1 MALSKNYKRYASG
14 GRNRNLRVD
23 SGLRAMQ
30 EQSDRKVQ
38 ALRGLEEQNRI
49 QSRQRISD
57 LESKE
62 AKEANNRKLLNEIE
76 VQKPRQLREKA
87 IKQNAEVRIKN
98 HERQAAEN
106 DKLAKVW
113 AGLSPTLAKSFSG
126 LVEASELYRAKTGA
140 IDDFNKLIETG
151 KLAEINKLH
160 SNLKS
165 QANSQELMNLRY
177 QRYANQDK
185 PGGDYLTTVLKINNR
200 FTKAMIYD
208 DLEKNFDSVIQPDLH
223 RFLQEQKN
231 PDGSSMYNKEDILRH
246 YQFRAVEFLEQYGIK
261 PDSEI
266 GLKVQQLFRNKGA
279 IVENQM
285 YLGHDYE
292 THSSIVDTS
301 KEELKAVINTE
312 RPNEADYVGDPAG
325 YEKALKTYYSDANA
339 IFIKGVTSQNQLPLK
354 GKNGV
359 YSINM
364 APNMRASIQTY
375 LENNLSDVR
384 YTNGE
389 EGDSGFDLF
398 KREMLGVNKDNS
410 LGYLI
415 PGAPVGSTK
424 KSDYLL
430 GKFPNLE
437 QELKEEWK
445 TQNKLKTDTMKALKD
460 DEQKAIGNQ
469 FETRLKNKEFVNEMG
484 WDGKFWTFYAQHK
497 GNKYV
502 TSIAN
507 RYIGLS
513 GDNINYDSAIVQ
525 SIRSNNI
532 MEIATAWSMM
542 DEKGSGYTDKDQKL
556 ELAYKNWQ
564 ELANHFK
571 VDISGLD
578 DWIDNTSKGIST
590 DMMGRDSISKSK
602 TITQEGIEK
611 QVTAL
616 LLSTYTTMQGE
627 NAEDR
632 WNKSLELV
640 KSMAGYGDGKTL
652 EINNFDDNQYRG
664 WGPLRHK
671 TVGSQII
678 FTNTAEAGVSYN
690 GISKYE
696 IDDMLDKDYDIN
708 TLDNV
713 KDYTDSERLL
723 SSVAYG
729 LKVNNATAGQEGV
742 NIQDL
747 YDYVNKGK
755 TDNDFLNHLIDTRLG
770 KNIPVSKFKRDL
782 TSLSKEIFKD
792 VVVSMDGDEWCNYKF
807 GPGSSNLSP
816 KDKPTAICVQ
826 TIEKQFGIPAWEVL
840 VDDKVREK
848 LNQFLE
854 ERN

>member
-14 GRNRNLRVD
+14 GRNRNLKLD
-23 SGLRAMQ
+23 TGLRAMQ
-30 EQSDRKVQ
+30 EESDRRVQ
-38 ALRGLEEQNRI
+38 ALKGLEEQNRI

-62 AKEANNRKLLNEIE
+62 AKEANNRKLLNELE

-113 AGLSPTLAKSFSG
+113 AGLSPTLAKSFAG
-126 LVEASELYRAKTGA
+126 LVEQSELYMAKTGA
-140 IDDFNKLIETG
+140 IDDFNELIETG
-151 KLAEINKLH
+151 KLSEINKLH
-160 SNLKS
+160 STLKD

-177 QRYANQDK
+177 DAYRTGDK
-185 PGGDYLTTVLKINNR
+185 VGGDYLTNTLKINNR
-200 FTKAMIYD
+200 FTKAKIYD
-208 DLEKNFDSVIQPDLH
+208 DLEKNFDSVIQPGFH
-223 RFLQEQKN
+223 RFLQEG
-231 PDGSSMYNKEDILRH
+231 DMYKKEDILRH

-292 THSSIVDTS
+292 THSEIIDLS
-301 KEELKAVINTE
+301 KEELKAHLNTGAPSE
-312 RPNEADYVGDPAG
+312 SDYVGDPAG

-354 GKNGV
+354 GKNGM

-364 APNMRASIQTY
+364 APNMRASINTY
-375 LENNLSDVR
+375 LKNNLSDVR

-389 EGDSGFDLF
+389 SNESGFQIF
-398 KREMLGVNKDNS
+398 KEEMLGVNKDNP

-415 PGAPVGSTK
+415 PGAPVGSKK

-445 TQNKLKTDTMKALKD
+445 KQNDIKLKTMTALKD
-460 DEQKAIGNQ
+460 DEHKAIGNE
-469 FETRLKNKEFVNEMG
+469 FKTRIDSGEFKGEMK
-484 WDGKFWTFYAQHK
+484 WDGKFWTFYEQHK

-502 TSIAN
+502 TTIAN
-507 RYIGLS
+507 EYIGLS
-513 GDNINYDSAIVQ
+513 GDNINFDSAIVQ
-525 SIRSNNI
+525 AIRTNNI
-532 MEIATAWSMM
+532 QDIATAWSMM
-542 DEKGSGYTDKDQKL
+542 DEKGSGYTDKEQKL
-556 ELAYKNWQ
+556 EIAYKNWQ
-564 ELANHFK
+564 ELANYFK
-571 VDISGLD
+571 VDISQLD
-578 DWIDNTSKGIST
+578 DFIDTSSKGIAT

-602 TITQEGIEK
+602 TITQEGVEK
-611 QVTAL
+611 KVTAL
-616 LLSTYTTMQGE
+616 LLSTYSTMAGE
-627 NAEDR
+627 TAEER

-652 EINNFDDNQYRG
+652 QINSFDDNAVRG

-671 TVGSQII
+671 QVGSQII
-678 FTNTAEAGVSYN
+678 FTNSAEAGRNFSGITELEINDMLSDENNTIFDDETEVSYSN
-690 GISKYE
+690 LERLSGIVQYGMREHSRSGDGIS
-696 IDDMLDKDYDIN
+696 D
-708 TLDNV
+708 
-713 KDYTDSERLL
+713 
-723 SSVAYG
+723 
-729 LKVNNATAGQEGV
+729 
-742 NIQDL
+742 QDL
-747 YDYVNKGK
+747 YDYLTTGSTKNEL
-755 TDNDFLNHLIDTRLG
+755 LNHIVKDRLG
-770 KNIPVSKFKRDL
+770 DKIPVSEFKR
-782 TSLSKEIFKD
+782 SLEPLLDAKFYNQ
-792 VVVSMDGDEWCNYKF
+792 VVMMDGDEWCNYKF
-807 GPGSSNLSP
+807 GPGSVNLSP
-816 KDKPTAICVQ
+816 KDKPVAICIQ
-826 TIEKQFGIPAWEVL
+826 KIEKELGVSAWEVL

-848 LNQFLE
+848 LENMLQ

>member
-14 GRNRNLRVD
+14 GRNRNLKLD
-23 SGLRAMQ
+23 TGLRAMQ
-30 EQSDRKVQ
+30 EESDRRVQ
-38 ALRGLEEQNRI
+38 ALKGLEEQNRI

-113 AGLSPTLAKSFSG
+113 AGLSPTLAKSFAG
-126 LVEASELYRAKTGA
+126 LVEQSELYRAKTGA
-140 IDDFNKLIETG
+140 IDDFNELIQSG

-185 PGGDYLTTVLKINNR
+185 AGGDYLTTVLKINNR
-200 FTKAMIYD
+200 FTKAMVYD
-208 DLEKNFDSVIQPDLH
+208 DLEKNFDSVIQPDFH
-223 RFLQEQKN
+223 RFLQDNGLYK
-231 PDGSSMYNKEDILRH
+231 KEDILRH
-246 YQFRAVEFLEQYGIK
+246 YQFRSQEFLEQYGIK

-266 GLKVQQLFRNKGA
+266 GLKIQQLFRNKGA

-301 KEELKAVINTE
+301 KEELKALLNTE
-312 RPNEADYVGDPAG
+312 RPNEADYVGDAAG

-354 GKNGV
+354 GKNGM
-359 YSINM
+359 YSVNM
-364 APNMRASIQTY
+364 APNMRASIDTY
-375 LENNLSDVR
+375 LKNNLSDVR

-389 EGDSGFDLF
+389 SNESGFEIF
-398 KREMLGVNKDNS
+398 KEEMLGVNKDNP

-437 QELKEEWK
+437 QELKEEWQK
-445 TQNKLKTDTMKALKD
+445 ENATKLKTMTALKD

-469 FETRLKNKEFVNEMG
+469 FQTRINSGEFKGEMK
-484 WDGKFWTFYAQHK
+484 WDGKFWTFYEQHK

-507 RYIGLS
+507 QYLGLS

-525 SIRSNNI
+525 AVRTNNI
-532 MEIATAWSMM
+532 QDIATAWTMM
-542 DEKGSGYTDKDQKL
+542 DEKGSGYTDKEQKL

-578 DWIDNTSKGIST
+578 DWIDTTSKGIAT

-602 TITQEGIEK
+602 TITQEGMTQK
-611 QVTAL
+611 VTAL
-616 LLSTYTTMQGE
+616 LLSTYSTMQGE

-678 FTNTAEAGVSYN
+678 FTNTAEAGKSYN
-690 GISKYE
+690 GVSQYE

-708 TLDNV
+708 TLDNIKG
-713 KDYTDSERLL
+713 KDYTDKERVL
-723 SSVAYG
+723 SLVAYA
-729 LKVNNATAGQEGV
+729 LKVNNATAGQEGINV
-742 NIQDL
+742 QDM
-747 YDYVNKGK
+747 YDYVKKGK
-755 TDNDFLNHLIDTRLG
+755 TDNDLLNHIIDTRLSM
-770 KNIPVSKFKRDL
+770 PESEFKRNL
-782 TSLSKEIFKD
+782 TSLKTEMFTD
-792 VVVSMDGDEWCNYKF
+792 LTVMMDGDEWCNNKF
-807 GPGSSNLSP
+807 GQDSKMWSE
-816 KDKPTAICVQ
+816 KDKPTAVCVK
-826 TIEKQFGIPAWEVL
+826 TIEKQFGVPAWEIL

-848 LNQFLE
+848 LNQFLQ
-854 ERN
+854 ER

>member
-14 GRNRNLRVD
+14 GRNRNLKLD
-23 SGLRAMQ
+23 TGIRAMQ
-30 EQSDRKVQ
+30 EESDRRVQ
-38 ALRGLEEQNRI
+38 ALKGLEEQNRI

-113 AGLSPTLAKSFSG
+113 AGLSPTLAKSFAG
-126 LVEASELYRAKTGA
+126 LVEQSELYRAKTGA
-140 IDDFNKLIETG
+140 IDDFNELIQSG

-160 SNLKS
+160 SNLKN
-165 QANSQELMNLRY
+165 QANSQEFMNLRHEAY
-177 QRYANQDK
+177 RTGDK
-185 PGGDYLTTVLKINNR
+185 IGGDYLTNTMKINNR
-200 FTKAMIYD
+200 FTKAMIFE
-208 DLEKNFDSVIQPDLH
+208 DLKKNFDNVIQPDFH
-223 RFLQEQKN
+223 RFLQDNGLYK
-231 PDGSSMYNKEDILRH
+231 KEDILRH
-246 YQFRAVEFLEQYGIK
+246 YQFRSQEFLEQYGIK

-292 THSSIVDTS
+292 THSSIIDTS
-301 KEELKAVINTE
+301 KEELKALINTE

-354 GKNGV
+354 GKNGM

-364 APNMRASIQTY
+364 APNMRASIDTY
-375 LENNLSDVR
+375 LKNNLSDVR

-389 EGDSGFDLF
+389 SNESGFEIF
-398 KREMLGVNKDNS
+398 KEEMLGVNKDNP

-445 TQNKLKTDTMKALKD
+445 KENDTKLKTMEALKD

-469 FETRLKNKEFVNEMG
+469 FKTRIDSGEFKGEMG
-484 WDGKFWTFYAQHK
+484 WDGKFWTFYEQHK

-507 RYIGLS
+507 NYIGLS
-513 GDNINYDSAIVQ
+513 GDNINFDSAIVQ

-532 MEIATAWSMM
+532 MEIATAFSMI

-556 ELAYKNWQ
+556 EIAYKNWG

-571 VDISGLD
+571 VDISQLD
-578 DWIDNTSKGIST
+578 DWIDNTSKGIAV

-602 TITQEGIEK
+602 TITQEGMEK

-616 LLSTYTTMQGE
+616 LLSTYSTMQGE

-652 EINNFDDNQYRG
+652 QINSFDDNSVRG

-671 TVGSQII
+671 QVGSQII
-678 FTNTAEAGVSYN
+678 FTNSAEAGRNYN
-690 GISKYE
+690 GITELE
-696 IDDMLDKDYDIN
+696 INDMLSDENN
-708 TLDNV
+708 TIFDDETEVNYSNL
-713 KDYTDSERLL
+713 ERL
-723 SSVAYG
+723 SGVVQYG
-729 LKVNNATAGQEGV
+729 MREHSRSGEG
-742 NIQDL
+742 ISDQDL
-747 YDYVNKGK
+747 YDYLTTGSTKNEL
-755 TDNDFLNHLIDTRLG
+755 LNHIVKDRLG
-770 KNIPVSKFKRDL
+770 KNIPVSEFKR
-782 TSLSKEIFKD
+782 SLEPLLDAKFYNK
-792 VVVSMDGDEWCNYKF
+792 VVMMDGDEWCNYKF

-848 LNQFLE
+848 LNNMLQ

>member
-1 MALSKNYKRYASG
+1 MNSDGLTFLFSSEPFSVFEVNSSKVELIYQDIDVFSKINKQEISFKFLSKNSNISLFLG
-14 GRNRNLRVD
+14 ED
-23 SGLRAMQ
+23 
-30 EQSDRKVQ
+30 D
-38 ALRGLEEQNRI
+38 EEKEDESI
-49 QSRQRISD
+49 APEVAPE
-57 LESKE
+57 LTPEMESKE

-113 AGLSPTLAKSFSG
+113 AGLSPTLAKSFEG
-126 LVEASELYRAKTGA
+126 LVQQSELYRAKTGA
-140 IDDFNKLIETG
+140 IDDFNELIQSG

-160 SNLKS
+160 SNLKG
-165 QANSQELMNLRY
+165 QANSQEFMNLRHEAY
-177 QRYANQDK
+177 RTGDK
-185 PGGDYLTTVLKINNR
+185 IGGDYLTNTMKINNR
-200 FTKAMIYD
+200 FTKAMIFE
-208 DLEKNFDSVIQPDLH
+208 DLKKNFDNVIQPDFH
-223 RFLQEQKN
+223 RFLDDNGLYK
-231 PDGSSMYNKEDILRH
+231 KEDVLRH

-279 IVENQM
+279 TVENQL
-285 YLGHDYE
+285 YLSHDYE
-292 THSSIVDTS
+292 THSEIIDTS
-301 KEELKAVINTE
+301 KEELKAHLNTGA
-312 RPNEADYVGDPAG
+312 PNEGDYVGDPAG

-359 YSINM
+359 YSINV
-364 APNMRASIQTY
+364 APNMRASINTY
-375 LENNLSDVR
+375 LKNNLSDVR

-389 EGDSGFDLF
+389 SNESGFQIF
-398 KREMLGVNKDNS
+398 KEEMLGVNKDNP

-415 PGAPVGSTK
+415 PGAPVGSKK

-437 QELKEEWK
+437 QELKEEWQKENK
-445 TQNKLKTDTMKALKD
+445 TKLNVMTALKD

-469 FETRLKNKEFVNEMG
+469 FKTRIDSGEFKGEMK
-484 WDGKFWTFYAQHK
+484 WDGKFWTFYDQHK

-502 TSIAN
+502 TQIAN
-507 RYIGLS
+507 EYLGLS

-525 SIRSNNI
+525 AIRTNNI
-532 MEIATAWSMM
+532 QDIATAWSMM

-578 DWIDNTSKGIST
+578 DWIDGTSSGIAT
-590 DMMGRDSISKSK
+590 DMMSRDSINKSK
-602 TITQEGIEK
+602 TITQEHMTQ

-616 LLSTYTTMQGE
+616 LLSTYSSMQGE

-652 EINNFDDNQYRG
+652 QINNFDDNQYRG

-671 TVGSQII
+671 T
-678 FTNTAEAGVSYN
+678 AVSYTH
-690 GISKYE
+690 
-696 IDDMLDKDYDIN
+696 L
-708 TLDNV
+708 TLP
-713 KDYTDSERLL
+713 TS
-723 SSVAYG
+723 
-729 LKVNNATAGQEGV
+729 
-742 NIQDL
+742 DL
-747 YDYVNKGK
+747 V
-755 TDNDFLNHLIDTRLG
+755 
-770 KNIPVSKFKRDL
+770 
-782 TSLSKEIFKD
+782 
-792 VVVSMDGDEWCNYKF
+792 
-807 GPGSSNLSP
+807 
-816 KDKPTAICVQ
+816 
-826 TIEKQFGIPAWEVL
+826 
-840 VDDKVREK
+840 
-848 LNQFLE
+848 
-854 ERN
+854 

>member
-14 GRNRNLRVD
+14 GRNRNLKLD
-23 SGLRAMQ
+23 TGLRAMQ
-30 EQSDRKVQ
+30 EESDRRVQ
-38 ALRGLEEQNRI
+38 ALKGLEEQNRI
-49 QSRQRISD
+49 QSRQQISD

-62 AKEANNRKLLNEIE
+62 AKEANNRKLLNDIE
-76 VQKPRQLREKA
+76 VQTPRKLRENA

-113 AGLSPTLAKSFSG
+113 AGLSPTLAKSFQG
-126 LVEASELYRAKTGA
+126 LVQQSELYRAKTGA
-140 IDDFNKLIETG
+140 IDDFNELIQSG

-160 SNLKS
+160 SNLKG
-165 QANSQELMNLRY
+165 QANSQEFMNLRHEAY
-177 QRYANQDK
+177 RTGDK
-185 PGGDYLTTVLKINNR
+185 IGGDYLTNTMKINNR

-208 DLEKNFDSVIQPDLH
+208 DLEKNFDSVIQPDFH
-223 RFLQEQKN
+223 RFLQDNNLYK
-231 PDGSSMYNKEDILRH
+231 KEDILRH
-246 YQFRAVEFLEQYGIK
+246 YQFRSQEFLEQYGIK

-266 GLKVQQLFRNKGA
+266 GLKIQQLFRNKGA

-301 KEELKAVINTE
+301 KEELKALLNTE
-312 RPNEADYVGDPAG
+312 RPNEADYVGDAAG

-354 GKNGV
+354 GKNGM
-359 YSINM
+359 YSVNM
-364 APNMRASIQTY
+364 APNMRASINTY
-375 LENNLSDVR
+375 LKNNLSDVR

-389 EGDSGFDLF
+389 SNESGFEIF
-398 KREMLGVNKDNS
+398 KEEMLGVNKDNP

-437 QELKEEWK
+437 QELKEEWQK
-445 TQNKLKTDTMKALKD
+445 ENATKLKTMTALKD
-460 DEQKAIGNQ
+460 DEHKAIGNQ
-469 FETRLKNKEFVNEMG
+469 FQTRINNGEFKGEMK
-484 WDGKFWTFYAQHK
+484 WDGKFWTFYEQHK

-502 TSIAN
+502 TTIAN
-507 RYIGLS
+507 QYLGLS

-525 SIRSNNI
+525 AIRTNNI
-532 MEIATAWSMM
+532 QDIATAWSMM

-571 VDISGLD
+571 VDISQLD
-578 DWIDNTSKGIST
+578 DFIDTSSKGIAT
-590 DMMGRDSISKSK
+590 DMMGRDSISKTK
-602 TITQEGIEK
+602 TITQEGVEK
-611 QVTAL
+611 KVTAL
-616 LLSTYTTMQGE
+616 LLSTYSTMAGE
-627 NAEDR
+627 TAEDR

-652 EINNFDDNQYRG
+652 KIENFDENAVRG

-671 TVGSQII
+671 QVGSQII
-678 FTNTAEAGVSYN
+678 FTNSAEAGRNYN
-690 GISKYE
+690 GITELE
-696 IDDMLDKDYDIN
+696 INDFLSDENETIFDAATEVNYSNLD
-708 TLDNV
+708 
-713 KDYTDSERLL
+713 RLAG
-723 SSVAYG
+723 VVQYG
-729 LKVNNATAGQEGV
+729 MREHSRSGEG
-742 NIQDL
+742 ISDQDL
-747 YDYVNKGK
+747 YDYLTTGSTK
-755 TDNDFLNHLIDTRLG
+755 NDLLNHIIKDRLG
-770 KNIPVSKFKRDL
+770 KEIPVSEFKR
-782 TSLSKEIFKD
+782 SLEPLLDAKFYNK
-792 VVVSMDGDEWCNYKF
+792 VVMMDGDEWCNYKF
-807 GPGSSNLSP
+807 GPGSVHLSP
-816 KDKPTAICVQ
+816 KDKPVAMCIQ
-826 TIEKQFGIPAWEVL
+826 KIEKELGVSAWEVL

-848 LNQFLE
+848 LENMLQ

>member
-14 GRNRNLRVD
+14 GRNRNLKLD
-23 SGLRAMQ
+23 TGIRAMQ
-30 EQSDRKVQ
+30 EESDRRVQ
-38 ALRGLEEQNRI
+38 ALKGLEEQNRI

-62 AKEANNRKLLNEIE
+62 AKEANNRKLLNDIE

-113 AGLSPTLAKSFSG
+113 AGLSPTLAKSFEG
-126 LVEASELYRAKTGA
+126 LVQQSELYMAKTGA
-140 IDDFNKLIETG
+140 IDDFNELIQSG

-165 QANSQELMNLRY
+165 QANSQEFMNLRHEAY
-177 QRYANQDK
+177 RTGDK
-185 PGGDYLTTVLKINNR
+185 IGGDYLTNTMKINNR
-200 FTKAMIYD
+200 FTKAMIYN
-208 DLEKNFDSVIQPDLH
+208 DLEKNFDNVIQPDFH
-223 RFLQEQKN
+223 RFLQDNNLYK
-231 PDGSSMYNKEDILRH
+231 KEDILRH
-246 YQFRAVEFLEQYGIK
+246 YQFRAVEFLQQYGIK

-279 IVENQM
+279 VVENQM

-292 THSSIVDTS
+292 THSEIIDTS
-301 KEELKAVINTE
+301 KEELKALIKTE
-312 RPNEADYVGDPAG
+312 RPNEADYVGDSAG

-354 GKNGV
+354 GKNGM
-359 YSINM
+359 YSVNM
-364 APNMRASIQTY
+364 APNMRASIDTY
-375 LENNLSDVR
+375 LKNNLSDVR

-389 EGDSGFDLF
+389 SNESGFEIF
-398 KREMLGVNKDNS
+398 KEEMLGVNKDNP

-437 QELKEEWK
+437 QEMKEEWQK
-445 TQNKLKTDTMKALKD
+445 QNATKLKTMEALKD

-469 FETRLKNKEFVNEMG
+469 FETRINNGEFKGEMK
-484 WDGKFWTFYAQHK
+484 WDGKFWTFYEQHK

-507 RYIGLS
+507 RYLGLS

-525 SIRSNNI
+525 AIRTNNI
-532 MEIATAWSMM
+532 QDIATAWTMM
-542 DEKGSGYTDKDQKL
+542 DEKGSGYTDKEQKL

-571 VDISGLD
+571 VDISQLD
-578 DWIDNTSKGIST
+578 DFIDTSSKGIAT

-602 TITQEGIEK
+602 TITQEGVTQK
-611 QVTAL
+611 VTAL
-616 LLSTYTTMQGE
+616 LLATYSTMQGE

-652 EINNFDDNQYRG
+652 QINSFDDNSVRG

-671 TVGSQII
+671 QVGSQII
-678 FTNTAEAGVSYN
+678 FTNSAEAGRNYN
-690 GISKYE
+690 GITELE
-696 IDDMLDKDYDIN
+696 INDMLSDENN
-708 TLDNV
+708 TIFDDETEVNYSNLD
-713 KDYTDSERLL
+713 RL
-723 SSVAYG
+723 SGVVQYAMREHSRSG
-729 LKVNNATAGQEGV
+729 EG
-742 NIQDL
+742 ISDQDL
-747 YDYVNKGK
+747 YDYLTTGSTKNEL
-755 TDNDFLNHLIDTRLG
+755 LNHIVKDRLG
-770 KNIPVSKFKRDL
+770 KKIPVSEFKR
-782 TSLSKEIFKD
+782 SLEPLLDAKFYNK
-792 VVVSMDGDEWCNYKF
+792 VVMMDGDEWCNYKF
-807 GPGSSNLSP
+807 GPGSVHLSP
-816 KDKPTAICVQ
+816 IDKPTAMCVQ
-826 TIEKQFGIPAWEVL
+826 KIEKDLGVSAWEVL

-848 LNQFLE
+848 LNNMLQ

>member
-1 MALSKNYKRYASG
+1 MALAKNYKRYASG
-14 GRNRNLRVD
+14 GRNRNLKLD
-23 SGLRAMQ
+23 TGIRAMQ
-30 EQSDRKVQ
+30 EESDRRVQ
-38 ALRGLEEQNRI
+38 ALKGLEEQNRI

-62 AKEANNRKLLNEIE
+62 AKEANNRKLLNDIE

-113 AGLSPTLAKSFSG
+113 AGLSPTLAKSFEG
-126 LVEASELYRAKTGA
+126 LVQQSELYMAKTGA
-140 IDDFNKLIETG
+140 IDDFNELIQSG

-165 QANSQELMNLRY
+165 QANSQEFMNLRHEAY
-177 QRYANQDK
+177 RTGDK
-185 PGGDYLTTVLKINNR
+185 IGGDYLTNTMKINNR
-200 FTKAMIYD
+200 FTKAMIYN
-208 DLEKNFDSVIQPDLH
+208 DLEKNFDNVIQPDFH
-223 RFLQEQKN
+223 RFLQDNNLYK
-231 PDGSSMYNKEDILRH
+231 KEDILRH
-246 YQFRAVEFLEQYGIK
+246 YQFRAVEFLQQYGIK

-279 IVENQM
+279 VVENQM

-292 THSSIVDTS
+292 THSEIIDTS
-301 KEELKAVINTE
+301 KEELKALIKTE
-312 RPNEADYVGDPAG
+312 RPNEADYVGDSAG

-354 GKNGV
+354 GKNGM
-359 YSINM
+359 YSVNM
-364 APNMRASIQTY
+364 APNMRASIDTY
-375 LENNLSDVR
+375 LKNNLSDVR

-389 EGDSGFDLF
+389 SNESGFEIF
-398 KREMLGVNKDNS
+398 KEEMLGVNKDNP

-437 QELKEEWK
+437 QEMKEEWQK
-445 TQNKLKTDTMKALKD
+445 QNATKLKTMEALKD

-469 FETRLKNKEFVNEMG
+469 FETRINNGEFKGEMK
-484 WDGKFWTFYAQHK
+484 WDGKFWTFYEQHK

-507 RYIGLS
+507 RYLGLS

-525 SIRSNNI
+525 AIRTNNI
-532 MEIATAWSMM
+532 QDIATAWTMM
-542 DEKGSGYTDKDQKL
+542 DEKGSGYTDKEQKL

-571 VDISGLD
+571 VDISQLD
-578 DWIDNTSKGIST
+578 DFIDTSSKGIAT

-602 TITQEGIEK
+602 TITQEGVTQK
-611 QVTAL
+611 VTAL
-616 LLSTYTTMQGE
+616 LLATYSTMQGE

-652 EINNFDDNQYRG
+652 QINSFDDNSVRG

-671 TVGSQII
+671 QVGSQII
-678 FTNTAEAGVSYN
+678 FTNSAEAGRNYN
-690 GISKYE
+690 GITELE
-696 IDDMLDKDYDIN
+696 INDMLSDENN
-708 TLDNV
+708 TIFDDETEVNYSNLD
-713 KDYTDSERLL
+713 RL
-723 SSVAYG
+723 SGVVQYAMREHSRSG
-729 LKVNNATAGQEGV
+729 EG
-742 NIQDL
+742 ISDQDL
-747 YDYVNKGK
+747 YDYLTTGSTKNEL
-755 TDNDFLNHLIDTRLG
+755 LNHIVKDRLG
-770 KNIPVSKFKRDL
+770 KKIPVSEFKR
-782 TSLSKEIFKD
+782 SLEPLLDAKFYNK
-792 VVVSMDGDEWCNYKF
+792 VVMMDGDEWCNYKF
-807 GPGSSNLSP
+807 GPGSVHLSP
-816 KDKPTAICVQ
+816 QDKPTAMCVQ
-826 TIEKQFGIPAWEVL
+826 KIEKDLGVSAWEVL

-848 LNQFLE
+848 LNNMLQ

>member
-1 MALSKNYKRYASG
+1 
-14 GRNRNLRVD
+14 
-23 SGLRAMQ
+23 MQ
-30 EQSDRKVQ
+30 EESDRRVQ
-38 ALRGLEEQNRI
+38 ALKGLEEQNRI

-62 AKEANNRKLLNEIE
+62 AKEANNRKLLNDIE

-87 IKQNAEVRIKN
+87 IKQNAEVTIKN

-113 AGLSPTLAKSFSG
+113 AGLSPTLAKSFEG
-126 LVEASELYRAKTGA
+126 LVQQSELYLAKTGA
-140 IDDFNKLIETG
+140 IDDFNELLKPVKNAQGQTTT

-165 QANSQELMNLRY
+165 QANFKDLMDLRY
-177 QRYANQDK
+177 KAYQTGDK
-185 PGGDYLTTVLKINNR
+185 IGGDYLTNTLKINNR
-200 FTKAMIYD
+200 FTKAMIFD
-208 DLEKNFDSVIQPDLH
+208 DLEKNFDNVIQPDFH
-223 RFLQEQKN
+223 RFLNENNLYK
-231 PDGSSMYNKEDILRH
+231 KEDILRH

-279 IVENQM
+279 TVENQL
-285 YLGHDYE
+285 YLSHDYE
-292 THSSIVDTS
+292 THSEIIDLS
-301 KEELKAVINTE
+301 KEELKAHLKTGA
-312 RPNEADYVGDPAG
+312 PNAGDYVGDTAG
-325 YEKALKTYYSDANA
+325 YEKALQTYYSDANA

-359 YSINM
+359 YSLNV
-364 APNMRASIQTY
+364 APNMRASIDTY
-375 LENNLSDVR
+375 LKNNLSDVR

-389 EGDSGFDLF
+389 SNESGFQIF
-398 KREMLGVNKDNS
+398 KEEMLGVNEDNP

-415 PGAPVGSTK
+415 PGAPVGSKK

-437 QELKEEWK
+437 QEMKEEWQK
-445 TQNKLKTDTMKALKD
+445 ENNKKLETMKALKD

-469 FETRLKNKEFVNEMG
+469 FQTRIDSGDFKGEMG
-484 WDGKFWTFYAQHK
+484 WDGKFWTFYEQHK

-507 RYIGLS
+507 QYLGLS

-525 SIRSNNI
+525 AIRTNNI
-532 MEIATAWSMM
+532 MEIATTWSMM

-571 VDISGLD
+571 VDISRLD

-616 LLSTYTTMQGE
+616 LLSTYSTMQGE

-652 EINNFDDNQYRG
+652 EINSFDENQYRG

-671 TVGSQII
+671 QVGNQII
-678 FTNTAEAGVSYN
+678 FTNTAEAGRNYN
-690 GISKYE
+690 GISQYE

-708 TLDNV
+708 TLDEV
-713 KDYTDSERLL
+713 KAKDYTDGERLL
-723 SSVAYG
+723 SVVAYG
-729 LKVNNATAGQEGV
+729 LKVNNATAGQEGI
-742 NIQDL
+742 NIQDV
-747 YDYVNKGK
+747 YDYVKKGK
-755 TDNDFLNHLIDTRLG
+755 TDNDMLNHLIDTRLG
-770 KNIPVSKFKRDL
+770 IPESEFKRNL
-782 TSLSKEIFKD
+782 TSLKTEMFKD
-792 VVVSMDGDEWCNYKF
+792 LVVMMDGDEWCNNKF
-807 GPGSSNLSP
+807 GQNSKMWSE
-816 KDKPTAICVQ
+816 KDKPTAVCVK
-826 TIEKQFGIPAWEVL
+826 TIEKQFGVPAWEIL

-848 LNQFLE
+848 LNQFLQ
-854 ERN
+854 ER

>member
-1 MALSKNYKRYASG
+1 MALAKNYKRYASG
-14 GRNRNLRVD
+14 GRNRNLKLD
-23 SGLRAMQ
+23 TGIRAMQ
-30 EQSDRKVQ
+30 EESDRRVQ
-38 ALRGLEEQNRI
+38 ALKGLEEQNRI

-62 AKEANNRKLLNEIE
+62 AKEANNRKLLNDIE

-113 AGLSPTLAKSFSG
+113 AGLSPTLAKSFEG
-126 LVEASELYRAKTGA
+126 LVQQSELYMAKTGA
-140 IDDFNKLIETG
+140 IDDFNELIQSG

-165 QANSQELMNLRY
+165 QANSQEFMNLRHEAY
-177 QRYANQDK
+177 RTGDK
-185 PGGDYLTTVLKINNR
+185 IGGDYLTNTMKINNR
-200 FTKAMIYD
+200 FTKAMIYN
-208 DLEKNFDSVIQPDLH
+208 DLEKNFDNVIQPDFH
-223 RFLQEQKN
+223 RFLQDNNLYK
-231 PDGSSMYNKEDILRH
+231 KEDILRH
-246 YQFRAVEFLEQYGIK
+246 YQFRAVEFLQQYGIK

-279 IVENQM
+279 VVENQM

-292 THSSIVDTS
+292 THSEIIDTS
-301 KEELKAVINTE
+301 KEELKALIKTE
-312 RPNEADYVGDPAG
+312 RPNEADYVGDSAG

-354 GKNGV
+354 GKNGM
-359 YSINM
+359 YSVNM
-364 APNMRASIQTY
+364 APNMRASIDTY
-375 LENNLSDVR
+375 LKNNLSDVR

-389 EGDSGFDLF
+389 SNESGFEIF
-398 KREMLGVNKDNS
+398 KEEMLGVNKDNP

-437 QELKEEWK
+437 QEMKEEWQK
-445 TQNKLKTDTMKALKD
+445 QNATKLKTMEALKD

-469 FETRLKNKEFVNEMG
+469 FETRINNGEFKGEMK
-484 WDGKFWTFYAQHK
+484 WDGKFWTFYEQHK

-507 RYIGLS
+507 RYLGLS

-525 SIRSNNI
+525 AIRTNNI
-532 MEIATAWSMM
+532 QDIATAWTMM
-542 DEKGSGYTDKDQKL
+542 DEKGSGYTDKEQKL

-571 VDISGLD
+571 VDISQLD
-578 DWIDNTSKGIST
+578 DFIDTSSKGIAT

-602 TITQEGIEK
+602 TITQEGVTQK
-611 QVTAL
+611 VTAL
-616 LLSTYTTMQGE
+616 LLATYSTMQGE

-652 EINNFDDNQYRG
+652 QINSFDDNSVRG

-671 TVGSQII
+671 QVGSQII
-678 FTNTAEAGVSYN
+678 FTNSAEAGRNYN
-690 GISKYE
+690 GITELE
-696 IDDMLDKDYDIN
+696 INDMLSDENN
-708 TLDNV
+708 TIFDDETEVNYSNLD
-713 KDYTDSERLL
+713 RL
-723 SSVAYG
+723 SGVVQYAMREHSRSG
-729 LKVNNATAGQEGV
+729 EG
-742 NIQDL
+742 ISDQDL
-747 YDYVNKGK
+747 YDYLTTGSTKNEL
-755 TDNDFLNHLIDTRLG
+755 LNHIVKDRLG
-770 KNIPVSKFKRDL
+770 KKIPVSEFKR
-782 TSLSKEIFKD
+782 SLEPLLDAKFYNK
-792 VVVSMDGDEWCNYKF
+792 VVMMDGDEWCNYKF
-807 GPGSSNLSP
+807 GPGSVHLSP
-816 KDKPTAICVQ
+816 IDKPTAMCVQ
-826 TIEKQFGIPAWEVL
+826 KIEKDLGVSAWEVL

-848 LNQFLE
+848 LNNMLQ